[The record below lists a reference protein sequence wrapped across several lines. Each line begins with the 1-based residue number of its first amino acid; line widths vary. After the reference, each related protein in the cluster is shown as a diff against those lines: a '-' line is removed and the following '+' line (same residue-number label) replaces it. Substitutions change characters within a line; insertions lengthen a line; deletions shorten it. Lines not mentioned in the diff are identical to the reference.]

1 MRTSTWQAPELPGER
16 LQRAGFPMTIPLLIS
31 TSIITPVIAWAAWR
45 GRRDHSLPS
54 LVVFAF
60 ALLGW
65 AIAFTLFT
73 YGAQPGGLFWLSIIY
88 LSSALTSTALLAF
101 ICEYTNHRQWLTR
114 RNLAFLA
121 IEPVL
126 TQLLFWTD
134 RWHGL
139 FFSGSTVNPT
149 GTALVAGPWYWVNTT
164 YCDGLIIF
172 AVMLLT
178 QTFPHKPKRYL
189 LQSAIITAAV
199 FVPLLVKILGLSGIL
214 RITNVD
220 LIPIGFAITGLVLI
234 YYLLRFKPPNVVPI
248 ARDVVVESMNEGWMV
263 LDLQNRIVDV
273 NPAAEAL
280 IGLPRDRLFGQPAEN
295 VLKNWP
301 NLSHAS
307 TLRESEIKGSVNLR
321 GEWRYLNVRISPIV
335 SSAGEPIGE
344 VILWRD
350 ITDRRKSDDAR
361 QRARDEMFILL
372 RAISGAASRN
382 LSLNDFL
389 AESIYQIVYSF
400 HSQASAIVL
409 TDDSGPHIGR
419 TRYSLAAYHGI
430 AVERI
435 NKLSSMPEV
444 AEIVG
449 QIVEAREP
457 LTVSGAE
464 EGDSRLSP
472 VFGHRC
478 VLMVPMTF
486 EEKVL
491 GIIFLTR
498 EDGAPYGPDEIS
510 RLSVVAEEVA
520 SLIYSDRQRQMAIAL
535 EERQRLVRDLH
546 DSVTQKLYGL
556 VALTEAAQASVE
568 AGTAMQPSEVLSRI
582 GENARQA
589 LKEMRLFLF
598 EMKPVDLEREG
609 IVAVLHQ
616 RLAAVEG
623 RADIKAR
630 LIADDEINLS
640 LDKQVAL
647 YYIAQEAL
655 NNVLKHANATSVK
668 VSLGKKRSGFVLEI
682 QDDGCGFKPDAAE
695 RGGMGL
701 RNMKERCAKVGG
713 KLKIASAPK
722 KGTKIT
728 VTVGKDKIS
737 GINRTQENP

>member
-1 MRTSTWQAPELPGER
+1 
-16 LQRAGFPMTIPLLIS
+16 
-31 TSIITPVIAWAAWR
+31 V
-45 GRRDHSLPS
+45 
-54 LVVFAF
+54 
-60 ALLGW
+60 
-65 AIAFTLFT
+65 
-73 YGAQPGGLFWLSIIY
+73 
-88 LSSALTSTALLAF
+88 AF
-101 ICEYTNHRQWLTR
+101 ICEYTNHRQWLIP
-114 RNLAFLA
+114 RNLALLA
-121 IEPVL
+121 FEPIL
-126 TQLLFWTD
+126 TQILFWTN

-139 FFSGSTVNPT
+139 FFSASEVGPT
-149 GTALVAGPWYWVNTT
+149 GTALVAGRWYWVNTT
-164 YCDGLIIF
+164 YCDALLIF
-172 AVMLLT
+172 AVILLT
-178 QTFPHKPKRYL
+178 QTFPNKPKRYL
-189 LQSAIITAAV
+189 LQSAVITAGV

-214 RITNVD
+214 RIANVD

-234 YYLLRFKPPNVVPI
+234 YDLYQFRPLNVMPI
-248 ARDVVVESMNEGWMV
+248 ARDMVVESMNEGWMV
-263 LDLQNRIVDV
+263 LDHENRIVDV

-301 NLSHAS
+301 NLSHAN
-307 TLRESEIKGSVNLR
+307 TLREMEIKGSVNLR

-335 SSAGEPIGE
+335 SAGGEQIGE

-350 ITDRRKSDDAR
+350 ITDRKKSDDAR
-361 QRARDEMFILL
+361 QTARDEMFILL

-409 TDDSGPHIGR
+409 IDDSGPHIGR
-419 TRYSLAAYHGI
+419 TRYSLAAHHGI

-435 NKLSSMPEV
+435 NKLSSMPEA
-444 AEIVG
+444 AEIIDG
-449 QIVEAREP
+449 IVEAKEP
-457 LTVSGAE
+457 LTIAGVE
-464 EGDSRLSP
+464 KGDNRLSP

-478 VLMVPMTF
+478 VLMVPMIF
-486 EEKVL
+486 EEKAL
-491 GIIFLTR
+491 GIVFLAR
-498 EDGAPYGPDEIS
+498 EDGAPYSPDEIS
-510 RLSVVAEEVA
+510 RLSVVTEEVA
-520 SLIYSDRQRQMAIAL
+520 ALIYSDRQRQMAIAL

-568 AGTAMQPSEVLSRI
+568 AGTAMLPSEVLSRI

-609 IVAVLHQ
+609 IVAILHQ

-630 LIADDEINLS
+630 LVADDEINIS

-655 NNVLKHANATSVK
+655 NNVLKHANAKSVK
-668 VSLGKKRSGFVLEI
+668 VSLGRKKSGYVLEI
-682 QDDGCGFKPDAAE
+682 QDDGCGFKLEAAE
-695 RGGMGL
+695 KGGMGL
-701 RNMKERCAKVGG
+701 RNMKERSAKVGG
-713 KLKIASAPK
+713 KLKIVSTPN
-722 KGTKIT
+722 KGTRIT
-728 VTVGKDKIS
+728 VTVGKEKIS
-737 GINRTQENP
+737 GINRTQDTP